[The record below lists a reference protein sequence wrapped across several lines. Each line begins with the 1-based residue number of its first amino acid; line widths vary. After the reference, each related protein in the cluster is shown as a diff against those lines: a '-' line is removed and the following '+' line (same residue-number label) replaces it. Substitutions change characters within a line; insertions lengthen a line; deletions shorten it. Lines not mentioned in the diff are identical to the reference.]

1 MFRCGEGWD
10 SLCQFLDKEVPEI
23 EFPHENKA
31 GSATNIANKYNT
43 FDVFKRGNREALRSV
58 IKIVATTVSI
68 ALIGTI
74 VVKKCSMP
82 SLVWK

>member
-1 MFRCGEGWD
+1 MYRCGEGWD

-43 FDVFKRGNREALRSV
+43 FDVFQRGNREAQRSV
-58 IKIVATTVSI
+58 IKIVATAVSI
-68 ALIGTI
+68 AIIGTI
-74 VVKKCSMP
+74 AVKKCSVL